1 MSARRILVVED
12 DPDLAFG
19 LEFNLRHEGYDV
31 ALAAD
36 GPTGLAA
43 ATGEPPDL
51 LVLDVMLPGLD
62 GFGVLE
68 RLRTAG
74 LDLPVLMLTA
84 RADEADKVRGLRSGA
99 DDYLTKPF
107 GVMELVARVEAL
119 LRRAGG
125 QAGGRA
131 VTTGDDVVCIGE
143 LAVDTRART
152 VSRGNVAVD
161 LAPLEFDLL
170 WALVRRRGAVAT
182 RRELLAEVWGY
193 ADSVISRTV
202 DAHVALLRRKLEP
215 EPAVPRYILTVRK
228 TGYRLASGW

>member
-36 GPTGLAA
+36 GPSGLAA
-43 ATGEPPDL
+43 ATDRVPDL
-51 LVLDVMLPGLD
+51 VVLDVMLPGLD

-68 RLRTAG
+68 RLRAAG
-74 LDLPVLMLTA
+74 LDTPVLMLTA
-84 RADEADKVRGLRSGA
+84 RAEESDKVRGLRSGA

-119 LRRAGG
+119 IRRTRGPG
-125 QAGGRA
+125 SEG
-131 VTTGDDVVCIGE
+131 VVRIGE
-143 LAVDTRART
+143 IAVDTRTRS
-152 VSRGNVAVD
+152 VSRGGTPVE

-170 WALVRRRGAVAT
+170 AALARRHGAVAT

-193 ADSVISRTV
+193 ADSVFSRTV

-228 TGYRLASGW
+228 TGYRLAAGW

>member
-1 MSARRILVVED
+1 MSARILVIED

-19 LEFNLRHEGYDV
+19 LEFNLRHEGFDV
-31 ALAAD
+31 AIAPDGAA
-36 GPTGLAA
+36 GLAMLA
-43 ATGEPPDL
+43 QPFDL
-51 LVLDVMLPGLD
+51 LVLDVMLPGVD

-68 RLRTAG
+68 RLRAEG
-74 LDLPVLMLTA
+74 QGLPVLMLTA
-84 RADEADKVRGLRSGA
+84 RAEEADKVRGLRSGA

-125 QAGGRA
+125 PVHPRAGGDDQA
-131 VTTGDDVVCIGE
+131 VVRIGE
-143 LAVDTRART
+143 LAVDTRSRR
-152 VSRGNVAVD
+152 VSRGGAPVE

-170 WALVRRRGAVAT
+170 AALVRRRGAVAT

-202 DAHVALLRRKLEP
+202 DAHVALLRRKFEP
-215 EPAVPRYILTVRK
+215 EPAMPRYILTVRK
-228 TGYRLASGW
+228 TGYRLAEGW

>member
-1 MSARRILVVED
+1 MSGRILIVED

-19 LEFNLRHEGYDV
+19 LEFNLRHEGFDV
-31 ALAAD
+31 ALAGD
-36 GPTGLAA
+36 GPTGLAML
-43 ATGEPPDL
+43 EQPFDL
-51 LVLDVMLPGLD
+51 LVLDVMLPTVD
-62 GFGVLE
+62 GFEVLE
-68 RLRTAG
+68 RLRAAG
-74 LDLPVLMLTA
+74 RELPVLMLTA

-125 QAGGRA
+125 RAGRRA
-131 VTTGDDVVCIGE
+131 ETPSGAVVQIGDI
-143 LAVDTRART
+143 AVDTRARS
-152 VSRGNVAVD
+152 VSRAGAPVE

-170 WALVRRRGAVAT
+170 AALVRRRGAVAT

-215 EPAVPRYILTVRK
+215 DPALPRYILTVRK
-228 TGYRLASGW
+228 TGYRLAEEC

>member
-31 ALAAD
+31 VLAAD

-43 ATGEPPDL
+43 ATGDPPDL

-74 LDLPVLMLTA
+74 LELPVLMLTA

-125 QAGGRA
+125 QVGGRA

>member
-1 MSARRILVVED
+1 MSARVLIIED

-19 LEFNLRHEGYDV
+19 LEFNLRHEGFDV
-31 ALAAD
+31 ATASD
-36 GPTGLAA
+36 GATGLAMLA
-43 ATGEPPDL
+43 QGFDL
-51 LVLDVMLPGLD
+51 LVLDVMLPDID
-62 GFGVLE
+62 GFEVLQ
-68 RLRTAG
+68 RLRAAG
-74 LDLPVLMLTA
+74 CALPVLMLTA

-119 LRRAGG
+119 LRRAAQPPGRPEDPA
-125 QAGGRA
+125 AG
-131 VTTGDDVVCIGE
+131 VVRIGE
-143 LAVDTRART
+143 IAVDTRARS
-152 VSRGNVAVD
+152 VSRAGAPVE

-170 WALVRRRGAVAT
+170 AALVRRRGAVAT

-215 EPAVPRYILTVRK
+215 QPAMPRYILTVRK
-228 TGYRLASGW
+228 TGYRLAGGS

>member
-1 MSARRILVVED
+1 M
-12 DPDLAFG
+12 
-19 LEFNLRHEGYDV
+19 
-31 ALAAD
+31 
-36 GPTGLAA
+36 
-43 ATGEPPDL
+43 
-51 LVLDVMLPGLD
+51 VLDVLLPGLD

-68 RLRTAG
+68 RVRAAG
-74 LDLPVLMLTA
+74 RALPVLMLTA
-84 RADEADKVRGLRSGA
+84 RADEADTVRGLRSGA

-119 LRRAGG
+119 LRRAGS
-125 QAGGRA
+125 QAAGHRSE
-131 VTTGDDVVCIGE
+131 GDPVVRLGE
-143 LAVDTRART
+143 ISVDPRTRT
-152 VSRGNVAVD
+152 VSRAGRPVE

-170 WALVRRRGAVAT
+170 AALMRRRGAAAS

-228 TGYRLASGW
+228 TGYRLAGEW